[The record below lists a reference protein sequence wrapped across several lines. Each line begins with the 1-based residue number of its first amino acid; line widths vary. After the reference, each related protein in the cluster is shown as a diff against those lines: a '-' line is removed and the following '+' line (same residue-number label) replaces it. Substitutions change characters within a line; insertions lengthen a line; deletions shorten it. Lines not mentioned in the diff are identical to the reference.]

1 MILPDYRHKLNDA
14 ETLRG
19 ITPHKMKHN
28 IWVDIRKQYP
38 SVMHYAVLVS
48 LLIVILVF
56 RFFPIFQP
64 HLMSALVAQEI
75 IDIEQIDITR
85 QDDRPPPPQRPPI
98 VIETPSDALFDD
110 LDFDWGD
117 MDIFDD
123 APPPRPP
130 SAMEDDSE
138 HYFVAVEQMPE
149 IIGGIASVLRNLT
162 YPEIS
167 IRAGIEGTVYVLAY
181 VDEQGVV
188 QKVDIA
194 RGVSVGLDEAAME
207 AVSKVRFIPGSQR
220 GIPRKVLVTVP
231 VKFSLRER

>member
-1 MILPDYRHKLNDA
+1 
-14 ETLRG
+14 
-19 ITPHKMKHN
+19 
-28 IWVDIRKQYP
+28 
-38 SVMHYAVLVS
+38 
-48 LLIVILVF
+48 
-56 RFFPIFQP
+56 
-64 HLMSALVAQEI
+64 
-75 IDIEQIDITR
+75 
-85 QDDRPPPPQRPPI
+85 

-110 LDFDWGD
+110 LDFTWGD

-130 SAMEDDSE
+130 PTMEDDSE

-181 VDEQGVV
+181 VDEEGVV

-194 RGVSVGLDEAAME
+194 RGVGVGLDEAAME
-207 AVSKVRFIPGSQR
+207 AVSKVRFIPGRQR
-220 GIPRKVLVTVP
+220 GVPRKVLVTVP
-231 VKFSLRER
+231 VKFSLRDR